1 MFWSW
6 LKSPAHIFVYAS
18 FWLLL
23 ALAMALRSVA
33 SHALIGD
40 NLAYTQAL
48 TLALATCLLWAALLP
63 QIIQWSGHIP
73 GSFPSLRSLT
83 THAGFAVGF
92 VLVSVG
98 WRFAL
103 DVLIPSLRR
112 VQGTPST
119 RFSIYFFTGL
129 GRSLL
134 VYFGAVGAAHAWS
147 RYRVAVQVS
156 EIGRKTL
163 SQIPP
168 VSAKVDNATRLVAK
182 RFLIKLNGRIFFVP
196 LEEIDW
202 IEAAGNYVSLHVGDK
217 SHLIRESMRSIEE
230 QLDPARFLRVH
241 RSTIV
246 HINRVREVQTLPSGR
261 HQAIFISGASAYLGR
276 SGIERLKPAL
286 EQLTDTSSR

>member
-6 LKSPAHIFVYAS
+6 FKTPAHILVYAS

-23 ALAMALRSVA
+23 AFAMALRSVA

-63 QIIQWSGHIP
+63 QIIQWSGHIS
-73 GSFPSLRSLT
+73 GGFPSLRSLT
-83 THAGFAVGF
+83 THAGLVVGF

-103 DVLIPSLRR
+103 DVSIPSLRR

-119 RFSIYFFTGL
+119 VLGIYFFTGL

-156 EIGRKTL
+156 ESGRKTL
-163 SQIPP
+163 SQTPP
-168 VSAKVDNATRLVAK
+168 VSAKVDHATRFMAK
-182 RFLIKLNGRIFFVP
+182 RFQIKLNGRIFFVP

-217 SHLIRESMRSIEE
+217 SHLLRESMRGIEE

-241 RSTIV
+241 RSAIV
-246 HINRVREVQTLPSGR
+246 HINRVREVQTFSSGR
-261 HQAIFISGASAYLGR
+261 HQAIFISGASANLGR

-286 EQLTDTSSR
+286 EQLTHTSSR

>member
-6 LKSPAHIFVYAS
+6 LKSPGHIFVYAS

-48 TLALATCLLWAALLP
+48 TLSLGTCLLWAALFP
-63 QIIQWSGHIP
+63 QILQWSGAIS
-73 GSFPSLRSLT
+73 GGLPSLRSLT
-83 THAGFAVGF
+83 THAGLAVGF

-103 DVLIPSLRR
+103 DVLVPSLRR

-119 RFSIYFFTGL
+119 VFGIYFLTGL
-129 GRSLL
+129 SRSLL
-134 VYFGAVGAAHAWS
+134 VYFGAVGAAHAWN
-147 RYRVAVQVS
+147 RYRISAQVS
-156 EIGRKTL
+156 ESGSKTL

-168 VSAKVDNATRLVAK
+168 RVDNGTRVMAK
-182 RFLIKLNGRIFFVP
+182 RFRIKSNTRIFFVQ
-196 LEEIDW
+196 LDEIDW

-217 SHLIRESMRSIEE
+217 SYLLRESMRGIEE
-230 QLDPARFLRVH
+230 QLDPGRFLRVH
-241 RSTIV
+241 RSAIV
-246 HINRVREVQTLPSGR
+246 HMNRVREVQTLSCGR
-261 HQAIFISGASAYLGR
+261 YQAIFVSGASANLGR
-276 SGIERLKPAL
+276 SGIERLNPAL
-286 EQLTDTSSR
+286 EQLTHTSSG